1 MKKSIV
7 KLQCPTRDYYLLAF
21 EIDPAGTD
29 RDFVNAVL
37 DEAREHRATPSAP
50 SGRRRNSEKLVK
62 TRYLGVLSERLL
74 IKHFQDELGQ
84 NFRVF
89 NKAFVSY
96 GDHVDIEI
104 EVEGRITSLEVRSSF
119 LYAPLWNIVC
129 KLHDIIGPYSTSY
142 KSGESPKDFY
152 LRGFINESVEK
163 FTPGRQHKL
172 YFAGGASYQQ
182 IIKNGRQD
190 DFKQQKASYWILRMP
205 KAKDAREIVEE
216 IRRYASGV

>member
-1 MKKSIV
+1 M
-7 KLQCPTRDYYLLAF
+7 
-21 EIDPAGTD
+21 
-29 RDFVNAVL
+29 
-37 DEAREHRATPSAP
+37 
-50 SGRRRNSEKLVK
+50 
-62 TRYLGVLSERLL
+62 
-74 IKHFQDELGQ
+74 
-84 NFRVF
+84 
-89 NKAFVSY
+89 
-96 GDHVDIEI
+96 
-104 EVEGRITSLEVRSSF
+104 
-119 LYAPLWNIVC
+119 YAPLWNIVC

-152 LRGFINESVEK
+152 LRGFINEAVEK
-163 FTPGRQHKL
+163 FTPERQHKL